1 MHLRRGLFMLC
12 TTIYRRRTLLKQLL
26 RQAVLIRRLKAIS
39 VCSELMMC
47 LILPVEIRREE

>member
-39 VCSELMMC
+39 FCSELMMY